1 MADPPSSPK
10 SNAPFFVVSLASH
23 NSNPLIPEAFFAAK
37 NELTNLKLT
46 SDACDRTWQV
56 KLNGRRFTEGW
67 EDFSNA
73 HCLRDDDVLLFRD
86 VGQMIFH
93 VTPSGRSF
101 SQIHY
106 ISSSS
111 DNIEADEIDD
121 DTDDGSEDEDGD
133 SEDDEGGSKFE
144 DGSHSVK
151 KIEKENNLLV
161 FKSWTLELRH
171 NKTTGQA
178 YMCRGWTSFC
188 KENGIKAGSS
198 CRFKLVKNGTKPT
211 AQMNQNRTV
220 AIDFKPDMLR
230 SGQLRLPAL
239 FSRENGINEAGEG
252 RGQFYI
258 RGFKDCFRANGIKK
272 VGDSFTLDVVR
283 GGTSPVLKICSKSR
297 MIQASRAEEE
307 METRV
312 QKKARVS
319 GEGGSSRPLE
329 PCSISDQVSKV
340 RESNVHTLTDVR
352 QFRSELEIREQ
363 NLETW
368 LLEIDA
374 LGEKIQGIS
383 KFFN

>member
-23 NSNPLIPEAFFAAK
+23 NSNPLIPEAFFAANNK
-37 NELTNLKLT
+37 LTSLKLT

-106 ISSSS
+106 ISSSA

-144 DGSHSVK
+144 DGSHSVSSQASETAVADEGTTRGK
-151 KIEKENNLLV
+151 KPVEGKELSEFQTMWNFKKQDLAMKEKLLKMKILNQGDEIETED
-161 FKSWTLELRH
+161 
-171 NKTTGQA
+171 
-178 YMCRGWTSFC
+178 C
-188 KENGIKAGSS
+188 
-198 CRFKLVKNGTKPT
+198 PDT

-230 SGQLRLPAL
+230 SGQLVSSNT
-239 FSRENGINEAGEG
+239 FC
-252 RGQFYI
+252 
-258 RGFKDCFRANGIKK
+258 FKANGIKK

-283 GGTSPVLKICSKSR
+283 GGTSPVLKICSKEKEASVDGNQTTSRRQSR

-319 GEGGSSRPLE
+319 GEGGSSRRKQIK
-329 PCSISDQVSKV
+329 CWSSKLAAH
-340 RESNVHTLTDVR
+340 EST
-352 QFRSELEIREQ
+352 
-363 NLETW
+363 
-368 LLEIDA
+368 
-374 LGEKIQGIS
+374 
-383 KFFN
+383 